1 MRIRSKL
8 LILMAVPIL
17 AVMFAAGL
25 GFRTQ
30 NIAASNAT
38 RAQDSVQQS
47 GLVNSALS
55 AITLE
60 RLSEVGATGMD
71 DGHEL
76 HEATDL
82 ALDDLA
88 AFAAQSRNS
97 ELSEAVDSARQQ
109 ISDGHLATTMSGSVD
124 AYSSAYATILGVSS
138 DLVDTLPTN
147 DTLIQNLATDLV
159 IAGTEEQSAAW
170 FLYLSAPE
178 AAQADSARIIQD
190 FALSRQAFTHSRS
203 IDSSMASTNFSTMND
218 LGTLETIALDDLA
231 EGQLSVT
238 SDEVLPELVAFSEAW
253 TDTIAERDAVLAAA
267 VADEV
272 ARVKNLQSLFTLLA
286 IVGTV
291 VLAGLVFVMYRS
303 ITDPLANLLDRAN
316 IVANEELPDL
326 VETLRDPD
334 GMENLPKL
342 TLIEKQGDDEIGELI
357 EAFNGMQGTAYQL
370 AIEQSVGKRN
380 VSDMFVNFGRRN
392 QLLLQRMLTVI
403 TRLELD
409 EEDPESLE
417 GLFQLDNIVTRM
429 RRNAESLL
437 ILAGAQTTR
446 QWTAPVDISDTVR
459 AAFGEVE
466 AYERIDIVALTD
478 VKVRGAAVSDISH
491 LLAEL
496 LENALTFS
504 ESSTPV
510 LVSGQFDTDGY
521 LITIFDQGIGMN
533 LEELGEANERISNP
547 PALDRAPTRFLG
559 LFVVGRLADRH
570 GITARLVE
578 APGRGLMARI
588 HLPRAIL
595 VTEDST
601 VEIDQA
607 PIRSGSSESS
617 PLETQQDIDT
627 EWQGLSTTDL
637 PERPTVQDEG
647 GLPTRG
653 VSASASDTAGSLET
667 LPTRTVVEPAVD
679 AGALAD
685 TAPVEAENLPVRA
698 LDAPS
703 GQATVEAPVDPGR
716 AAAVLPTRARVSDLG
731 TIDEDS
737 TSSIPA
743 ETSVEAVSTADPVE
757 DETDGL
763 PTRRRGESLVEDQAE
778 SSAAKT
784 LDPDKSPGTA
794 TDFSSMMTAL
804 SSGISRGLDESTDD
818 SDDEWSGK

>member
-38 RAQDSVQQS
+38 RAQDSVEQS
-47 GLVNSALS
+47 GLVNNALS

-60 RLSEVGATGMD
+60 RLSEVGAAGMAG
-71 DGHEL
+71 GHDQ

-82 ALDDLA
+82 ALDDLT
-88 AFAAQSRNS
+88 AFAAQSRNT
-97 ELSEAVDSARQQ
+97 ELAEAVESAREQ
-109 ISDGHLATTMSGSVD
+109 ISGGHSATSMADSVE
-124 AYSSAYATILGVSS
+124 AYSGAYSTIIEVSS

-170 FLYLSAPE
+170 FLYLSAPD
-178 AAQADSARIIQD
+178 AAQADTTAIIQD
-190 FALSRQAFTHSRS
+190 FALSRQAFAHSRS
-203 IDSSMASTNFSTMND
+203 IDSSMGSTNFSTMST

-238 SDEVLPELVAFSEAW
+238 PAEVLPELVAFSEAW
-253 TDTIAERDAVLAAA
+253 SNTIAERDAALSLA

-316 IVANEELPDL
+316 TVANEELPNL
-326 VETLRDPD
+326 VQTLRDPD
-334 GMENLPKL
+334 GMENLPML
-342 TLIEKQGDDEIGELI
+342 TMIEKQGDDEIGELI

-403 TRLELD
+403 TGLELD

-446 QWTAPVDISDTVR
+446 QWTAPVDIADTVR

-510 LVSGQFDTDGY
+510 LVSGQFDNDGY

-533 LEELGEANERISNP
+533 LEELDEANERISNP

-595 VTEDST
+595 ATEDSAA
-601 VEIDQA
+601 EIAQT
-607 PIRSGSSESS
+607 PIRSGSSDSS
-617 PLETQQDIDT
+617 PLETQQDIDA
-627 EWQGLSTTDL
+627 EWQDISTTDL
-637 PERPTVQDEG
+637 PERPVSQDDG
-647 GLPTRG
+647 GLPTRS
-653 VSASASDTAGSLET
+653 VSNASGESAGSLET
-667 LPTRTVVEPAVD
+667 LPTRTVADPVAEGVQATELATDLPVRSLDTPGELPSAE
-679 AGALAD
+679 ALAD
-685 TAPVEAENLPVRA
+685 
-698 LDAPS
+698 S
-703 GQATVEAPVDPGR
+703 DPDQEI
-716 AAAVLPTRARVSDLG
+716 LPTRARVSDLG
-731 TIDEDS
+731 TVVEPDVNS
-737 TSSIPA
+737 A
-743 ETSVEAVSTADPVE
+743 AAQTSVAAISSDELVE
-757 DETDGL
+757 SEIDGL
-763 PTRRRGESLVEDQAE
+763 PTRRKGESLAEDLTEE
-778 SSAAKT
+778 SAPAK
-784 LDPDKSPGTA
+784 LDADKAPGTA

-818 SDDEWSGK
+818 NDDEWSGK